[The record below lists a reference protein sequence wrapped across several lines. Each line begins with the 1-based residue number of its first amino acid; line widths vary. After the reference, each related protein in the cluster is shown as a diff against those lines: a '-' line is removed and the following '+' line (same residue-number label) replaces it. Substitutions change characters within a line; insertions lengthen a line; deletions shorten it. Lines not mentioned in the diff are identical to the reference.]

1 MRALKSLDLGQERVD
16 ADVGE
21 VEDLVGDG
29 LVRAEAG
36 VVPVSLEDG
45 RQDDVDREPL
55 VPLLLEDVP
64 AQLEVLGAV
73 VREHADQRLFRR
85 LVDGAEESLHWG
97 ASEDQC
103 QDIFVL
109 YPHFKDLQWKP
120 DIKEAFL

>member
-45 RQDDVDREPL
+45 REDDVDREPL

-73 VREHADQRLFRR
+73 VREHADQGLLRR
-85 LVDGAEESLHWG
+85 LVDGTQEALKCHITRSLQFMLLGFSGLKFPWG
-97 ASEDQC
+97 PNTYRQS
-103 QDIFVL
+103 
-109 YPHFKDLQWKP
+109 P
-120 DIKEAFL
+120 

>member
-29 LVRAEAG
+29 LVGAEAG

-64 AQLEVLGAV
+64 AQLGVLRAV

-85 LVDGAEESLHWG
+85 LVDGAEESLH
-97 ASEDQC
+97 
-103 QDIFVL
+103 
-109 YPHFKDLQWKP
+109 
-120 DIKEAFL
+120 